1 MKDSR
6 MLLNFG
12 GSNSLPLRYP
22 PSSVAGGFQLLAE
35 VTEDA
40 QVANSNCG
48 WRLNPYDATAGVEV
62 QPDGM
67 ALQAH
72 WGSGWQG
79 CRANRCKCNWAA
91 LCCLNSWCSCLC
103 AVLLTSAS
111 PHNVRVFHVSESVP
125 QFQTSICLISIG
137 PVT

>member
-6 MLLNFG
+6 LLLNFG
-12 GSNSLPLRYP
+12 GITSPPLRYP
-22 PSSVAGGFQLLAE
+22 PSSVAGGSSINSSGGFQPLAE
-35 VTEDA
+35 VSEDA

-79 CRANRCKCNWAA
+79 CRANRVSLEIRLVNF
-91 LCCLNSWCSCLC
+91 LSLEIRSIHLHSFIHLSQPCL
-103 AVLLTSAS
+103 
-111 PHNVRVFHVSESVP
+111 EKKSVH
-125 QFQTSICLISIG
+125 F
-137 PVT
+137 

>member
-6 MLLNFG
+6 LLLNFG
-12 GSNSLPLRYP
+12 GSNSPPLRYP
-22 PSSVAGGFQLLAE
+22 PSSIPGSVGGFQPLAE
-35 VTEDA
+35 ITEDA

-79 CRANRCKCNWAA
+79 CRANR
-91 LCCLNSWCSCLC
+91 
-103 AVLLTSAS
+103 
-111 PHNVRVFHVSESVP
+111 VSSSLVIYP
-125 QFQTSICLISIG
+125 
-137 PVT
+137 